1 MSGLNWPQRLVA
13 PSELLMKTVEIP
25 AERARAAIA
34 PGLPP
39 SERLS
44 SQIHMP
50 LPRNTSGS
58 VPGAGAGASTR
69 GGAVTR
75 IRRAFE
81 RRPARSDTV
90 TDTLPARVPA
100 GTRAM

>member
-1 MSGLNWPQRLVA
+1 MNCAQRLVA
-13 PSELLMKTVEIP
+13 PSELLTKTVVIP

-34 PGLPP
+34 AGSPP

-50 LPRNTSGS
+50 LPRNASGS
-58 VPGAGAGASTR
+58 VPGAGVGPVTR
-69 GGAVTR
+69 GGARTL

-81 RRPARSDTV
+81 RRPARSETV
-90 TDTLPARVPA
+90 TDTVPARVPA
-100 GTRAM
+100 GTRAT